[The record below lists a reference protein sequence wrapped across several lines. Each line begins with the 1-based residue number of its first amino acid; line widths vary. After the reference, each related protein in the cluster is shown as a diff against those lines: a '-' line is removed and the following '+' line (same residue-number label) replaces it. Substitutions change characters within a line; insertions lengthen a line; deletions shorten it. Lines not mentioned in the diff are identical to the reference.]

1 MKVPGNSNSA
11 RSPPI
16 GPSQATPWKR
26 RRHGPMPWRLAIS
39 WTTMK
44 PMLWRLPAYFAPGF
58 PSPTRSSIGIVP
70 RQQTSLL
77 LGRGGSRCRAR
88 SGTRSTWGSAR
99 RAFGRRAGSCGG
111 SGGSGSGSSCFGGGL
126 DFFRIA
132 RRRHDRDQGDV
143 AGGDDAHAFRQGDVA
158 QMLGIVDIELAD
170 VDVDAGR
177 NGVGAAAHLDG
188 GGDDA
193 DRGALAEPHEVH
205 MQRQVA
211 NRIELEVAG
220 NDAMLHAVDLDV
232 MNGGEKTPGIDAVVQ
247 IGVIERDR
255 QRRLAVAIDDSG
267 NAAGTTFC
275 PGGPLACPRTRRR
288 LDQIDGRHDD
298 ILV

>member
-58 PSPTRSSIGIVP
+58 PSPTRSSIDVVL

-77 LGRGGSRCRAR
+77 VGCGGSRCRAG
-88 SGTRSTWGSAR
+88 SGTRGTWGSAR

-111 SGGSGSGSSCFGGGL
+111 CGGCGGSGGCFGGGL

-132 RRRHDRDQGDV
+132 RRRHNRDQGDV

-158 QMLGIVDIELAD
+158 QMLGIVDIELAA
-170 VDVDAGR
+170 VAGDAGR
-177 NGVGAAAHLDG
+177 DGVGAAAHLDG
-188 GGDDA
+188 VGDDA
-193 DRGALAEPHEVH
+193 DRAAALHARRLLGVPDVDRNVDADGGALAQPHEIH

-211 NRIELEVAG
+211 HRTELEVARD
-220 NDAMLHAVDLDV
+220 DAMLHAVDLDV

-247 IGVIERDR
+247 IGVVERDR

-267 NAAGTTFC
+267 NAAGTTF
-275 PGGPLACPRTRRR
+275 
-288 LDQIDGRHDD
+288 
-298 ILV
+298 